1 VLPVIQP
8 LLLAG
13 CIDIVEPAI
22 IRLCLARRADAGLAG
37 ARIPETGNLLLTVVR
52 DVTVRRQAELA
63 LKQTDLRM
71 AELQAKPL
79 RNLPERVADSTKGAT
94 HFYDGR
100 VPGADSAILSEL
112 GTLAAKANVR
122 MSRGQYAFAPVLH
135 DVTEVRMDESV
146 SGEYAD
152 LMRFINSVE
161 RDKMFFVINGLTL
174 TGQQGG
180 LVNLRLKVT
189 TYLHGAAA
197 EHLPATTGGSDETVP
212 DTGQSR
218 RRSSGS
224 RSSPLGW
231 RADRAARCS
240 AGTAR

>member
-1 VLPVIQP
+1 MKLTRS
-8 LLLAG
+8 G
-13 CIDIVEPAI
+13 
-22 IRLCLARRADAGLAG
+22 
-37 ARIPETGNLLLTVVR
+37 TFNLLNAHIAAVAV
-52 DVTVRRQAELA
+52 LA
-63 LKQTDLRM
+63 IANLVLLVQLGIAWHTLREDRPEQLEVKRSDLRM

-79 RNLPERVADSTKGAT
+79 RNLPERVGASTKGAE
-94 HFYDGR
+94 HFYDAR

-112 GTLAAKANVR
+112 GALATKANVR

-135 DVTEVRMDESV
+135 DVTEVRMDETV

-189 TYLHGAAA
+189 TYLHGGDA
-197 EHLPATTGGSDETVP
+197 EHLPATTGGSEETTS
-212 DTGQSR
+212 DTGP
-218 RRSSGS
+218 SG
-224 RSSPLGW
+224 G
-231 RADRAARCS
+231 A
-240 AGTAR
+240 

>member
-1 VLPVIQP
+1 MKLTRSGTFNLLNVHIAAVAVLAIANLV
-8 LLLAG
+8 LLVQL
-13 CIDIVEPAI
+13 
-22 IRLCLARRADAGLAG
+22 GLAWHTL
-37 ARIPETGNLLLTVVR
+37 RRDRPE
-52 DVTVRRQAELA
+52 ELA

-112 GTLAAKANVR
+112 GALAAKANVR

-174 TGQQGG
+174 TGTQGG

-189 TYLHGAAA
+189 TYLRGADVERLQPMNSGDEA
-197 EHLPATTGGSDETVP
+197 PADAGQNGG
-212 DTGQSR
+212 Q
-218 RRSSGS
+218 
-224 RSSPLGW
+224 
-231 RADRAARCS
+231 
-240 AGTAR
+240 

>member
-1 VLPVIQP
+1 MKLTRSGTFNLLNAHIAGVAVLAIVNLV
-8 LLLAG
+8 LLVQL
-13 CIDIVEPAI
+13 
-22 IRLCLARRADAGLAG
+22 GLAWHTL
-37 ARIPETGNLLLTVVR
+37 REDRPEQL
-52 DVTVRRQAELA
+52 EM
-63 LKQTDLRM
+63 KQSDLRV

-79 RNLPERVADSTKGAT
+79 RNLPERVADSTKGAE

-112 GTLAAKANVR
+112 GALAAKANVR

-146 SGEYAD
+146 SGEYTD
-152 LMRFINSVE
+152 VMKFINSVE

-189 TYLHGAAA
+189 TYLHGSDA
-197 EHLPATTGGSDETVP
+197 EHLPATTGGGETTP
-212 DTGQSR
+212 DTGQN
-218 RRSSGS
+218 G
-224 RSSPLGW
+224 GE
-231 RADRAARCS
+231 
-240 AGTAR
+240 

>member
-1 VLPVIQP
+1 MKLTRSGTFNLLNVHIAAVAVLAIANLV
-8 LLLAG
+8 LLVQL
-13 CIDIVEPAI
+13 
-22 IRLCLARRADAGLAG
+22 GLAWHTL
-37 ARIPETGNLLLTVVR
+37 RRDRPE
-52 DVTVRRQAELA
+52 ELA

-112 GTLAAKANVR
+112 GALAAKANVR

-135 DVTEVRMDESV
+135 DVTEVRMDETV
-146 SGEYAD
+146 GGEYAD

-197 EHLPATTGGSDETVP
+197 EHLPATTGGSEETVP
-212 DTGQSR
+212 DTGQN
-218 RRSSGS
+218 G
-224 RSSPLGW
+224 GE
-231 RADRAARCS
+231 
-240 AGTAR
+240 

>member
-1 VLPVIQP
+1 MKLTRSGTFNLLNVHVAAVAVLAIANLV
-8 LLLAG
+8 LLVQLGLAWHT
-13 CIDIVEPAI
+13 
-22 IRLCLARRADAGLAG
+22 LRAD
-37 ARIPETGNLLLTVVR
+37 RPE
-52 DVTVRRQAELA
+52 ELA

-79 RNLPERVADSTKGAT
+79 RNLPERVANSTKGAT
-94 HFYDGR
+94 HFYDVR

-112 GTLAAKANVR
+112 GALAAKANVR

-189 TYLHGAAA
+189 TYLHGAVA
-197 EHLPATTGGSDETVP
+197 EHLPATTGGSEETVP
-212 DTGQSR
+212 DTGQN
-218 RRSSGS
+218 G
-224 RSSPLGW
+224 GE
-231 RADRAARCS
+231 
-240 AGTAR
+240 